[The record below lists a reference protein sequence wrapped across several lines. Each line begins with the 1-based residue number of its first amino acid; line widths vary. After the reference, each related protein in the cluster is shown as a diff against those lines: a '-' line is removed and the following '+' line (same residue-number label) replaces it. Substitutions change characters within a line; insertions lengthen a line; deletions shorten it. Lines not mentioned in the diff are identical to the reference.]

1 MKTLEFFLIAFIT
14 QRIVLCSNEDDRHV
28 EDHSHEDD
36 REHINDWV
44 VHIPKG
50 NNIIHI
56 IGAFAVI
63 YHMGQDFSM
72 QIDR

>member
-50 NNIIHI
+50 NYIMHI
-56 IGAFAVI
+56 IGAFAVPL
-63 YHMGQDFSM
+63 YTVR
-72 QIDR
+72 DRIV